1 MRDYLIR
8 RLTQLIPLVLA
19 VSLLIYF
26 IIDLAPGDPLE
37 QLLLNPD
44 IKQEDIER
52 LKEIYGVGGP
62 FIERWAKWLW
72 RLVRYGDL
80 GVARFHPYPVINL
93 ISMRVPVTL
102 RLSISAM
109 MLSLLVALP
118 VGIFSARRQY
128 SGWDNVFT
136 GLAFF
141 GRSMPT
147 FWFGIMLILIF
158 GIYLQNTPFSLPM
171 GGLTS
176 FVDTEGV
183 PWITI
188 QLDTMKHYIL
198 PVIVLGLAGMTGWT
212 RYVRST
218 LLEVLRQDYIRTARA
233 KGLAERVVIWKH
245 AFRNVL
251 IPLITL
257 IALALPGLFAGA
269 IITESVFAL
278 PGMGRLIFQ
287 AVISKDFNLAVG
299 CLTFLSI
306 LTITC
311 NLLADVMYALVDPR
325 VRFR

>member
-8 RLTQLIPLVLA
+8 RLLQLVPLIIA

-44 IKQEDIER
+44 IKHEDIAR
-52 LKEIYGVGGP
+52 LKELYGVGGP

-72 RLVRYGDL
+72 RLVRYADL
-80 GVARFHPYPVINL
+80 GVARFHPYPVISL
-93 ISMRVPVTL
+93 IAMRVPVTL
-102 RLSISAM
+102 RLSIAAM
-109 MLSLLVALP
+109 AISLLVALP

-128 SGWDNVFT
+128 SSWDNIFT

-158 GIYLQNTPFSLPM
+158 GIYLGNTPFTLPM
-171 GGLTS
+171 GGITS
-176 FVDTEGV
+176 FVYTEGI
-183 PWITI
+183 PWYKI
-188 QLDTMKHYIL
+188 QLDSVKHYLL
-198 PVIVLGLAGMTGWT
+198 PVFVLGLAGMTGWT

-233 KGLAERVVIWKH
+233 KGLSERVVIWKH

-269 IITESVFAL
+269 IITERVFAL
-278 PGMGRLIFQ
+278 PGMGQLIFQ

-299 CLTFLSI
+299 CLTFLSL
-306 LTITC
+306 LTISC
-311 NLLADVMYALVDPR
+311 NLLADIMYAIADPR